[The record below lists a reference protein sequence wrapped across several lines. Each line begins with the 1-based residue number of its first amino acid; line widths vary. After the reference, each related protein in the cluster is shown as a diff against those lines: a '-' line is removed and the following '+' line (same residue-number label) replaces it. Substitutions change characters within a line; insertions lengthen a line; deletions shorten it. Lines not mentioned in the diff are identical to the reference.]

1 MEISYEDIKIAEQ
14 IIADNNEFEDLG
26 LEIWRKLLGNME
38 PDIPT
43 KGRDRTSMN
52 DAQEVDWNCLL
63 TAVTI

>member
-14 IIADNNEFEDLG
+14 IFGGKDEFEDLG

-43 KGRDRTSMN
+43 KGQDMVSIN

-63 TAVTI
+63 TAVAI